1 MQSFLQDVRYGWR
14 ILQRNRGFTIVAV
27 LTLAIGI
34 GANAAIFS
42 AVNAFVLQ
50 PLPYPNPN
58 RIVMIW
64 NTAPDRGINRGTAS
78 AAEFLDW
85 REMNHVFDSLA
96 TWRPAFATV
105 TGSGEPEQIWAMH
118 VSTNL
123 FRLLGAKPAL
133 GRDFLPEEGQVG
145 HEKVAILSNAFWR
158 RKFRADPQIVGKSI
172 MLDYEPYEIIGVLAA
187 KFSISGTHV
196 GLDVWVPLAFTRAQL
211 DRSHYDLVVC
221 GRLKPG
227 IPLAKAQAEMDTIN
241 ATLKKRYPE
250 MDQETGML
258 VETLQTALTH
268 SVRPAMVIFLWAV
281 GFVLLIACANV
292 ANLMLARATSREREM
307 ALRTALG
314 ARGGRV
320 FRQLLTESVLLA
332 LIGGMFGL
340 VVAFGGIRFIR
351 DELPQGLHEIPFSS
365 NIHLGWPVL
374 AFTIGLSLLTGI
386 IFGIAPAFQI
396 SHSALTE
403 ALKEGGRGSTAGR
416 RGHLLRSSLVVSEVA
431 LSVLLLIGAGLLV
444 RSFARLLSQNLG
456 FDSHDLLTM
465 QVWLPS
471 AHYNGAQTVNFYQ
484 QALRQIRA
492 LPGVKEASGIDFL
505 MFTGWSDSVEFDIAG
520 RAPSSP
526 RESFISRYRV
536 IDSQYLHAMSI
547 PIVSGRDFNAAD
559 GPNSAGVALID
570 QALADRYW
578 HNQNPVGKQIRI
590 HVATAH
596 APWQSQERD
605 SWLTI
610 IGVTG
615 NIREWDWGVDAVPTI
630 YLPMEQDPSWLM
642 SFVIR
647 EGGRSAQI
655 LPAVRHIVS
664 SLDANQPVTSV
675 RMMDDMLDDALAQRR
690 LNMVLLGAF
699 AAIAALLAAIGI
711 YGVMAYGVSQRT
723 HEIGVRMALG
733 AERRDV
739 LKMIVAEGL
748 RLTGLG
754 MLIGLAAA
762 VVVAHYLQNRLYGMQ
777 LYGIRAVD
785 PVTFVGVPVLIIA
798 VAALASYFP
807 ARRATAVDPLIAL
820 RYE

>member
-1 MQSFLQDVRYGWR
+1 MQTFLQDVRYGWR
-14 ILQRNRGFTIVAV
+14 ILQRNRGFTIVAA

-42 AVNAFVLQ
+42 AVHAFVLQ
-50 PLPYPNPN
+50 PLPYPDPS
-58 RIVMIW
+58 RIVMLW

-85 REMNHVFDSLA
+85 REMNHSFDSLA
-96 TWRPAFATV
+96 AWRPSFATV
-105 TGSGEPEQIWAMH
+105 TGNGDPEQVWMMH
-118 VSTNL
+118 VSQSFFN
-123 FRLLGAKPAL
+123 LLGMKPML

-145 HEKVAILSNAFWR
+145 HDKVAILSYPFWR
-158 RKFRADPQIVGKSI
+158 RKLQADPKIVGKTI
-172 MLDYEPYEIIGVLAA
+172 VLDYESYQVIGVLPP
-187 KFSISGTHV
+187 KFSLFGTHV
-196 GLDVWVPLAFTRAQL
+196 DLDVWVPLAFTRAQL

-227 IPLAKAQAEMDTIN
+227 VPLAKAQAEMETIN

-250 MDQETGML
+250 MDQQAGML
-258 VETLQTALTH
+258 VETLQTSLTH
-268 SVRPAMVIFLWAV
+268 SVRPAMMIFLWAV

-320 FRQLLTESVLLA
+320 LRQLLTESVLLA
-332 LIGGMFGL
+332 LIGGVFGL
-340 VVAFGGIRFIR
+340 GVAFGGIRFIR
-351 DELPQGLHEIPFSS
+351 AELPQGLHELPFSS

-386 IFGIAPAFQI
+386 IFGFAPAFQI
-396 SHSALTE
+396 SRSALTE
-403 ALKEGGRGSTAGR
+403 SLKEGGRGLTGGR
-416 RGHLLRSSLVVSEVA
+416 RSHLLRSSLVVSEIA

-444 RSFARLLSQNLG
+444 RSFVRLLSQNLG

-471 AHYNGAQTVNFYQ
+471 NHYSGTQALNFYQ
-484 QALRQIRA
+484 QALGQIRA

-526 RESFISRYRV
+526 REQFTSRYRV
-536 IDSQYLHAMSI
+536 IDSQYLHTMGI
-547 PIVSGRDFNAAD
+547 PVISGRNFNVAD

-570 QALADRYW
+570 EALADRYW

-590 HVATAH
+590 HVPAAH

-610 IGVTG
+610 VGVTG
-615 NIREWDWGVDAVPTI
+615 NIREWDWGEDAVPTL
-630 YLPMEQDPSWLM
+630 YLPMEQDPSFLM
-642 SFVIR
+642 SLVIR
-647 EGGRSAQI
+647 ESGRSAQI

-664 SLDANQPVTSV
+664 SLDANQPVTNV

-690 LNMVLLGAF
+690 LNMVLLGVF

-739 LKMIVAEGL
+739 LRMIVIEAL
-748 RLTGLG
+748 RLAGLG
-754 MLIGLAAA
+754 MVIGWVSAILA
-762 VVVAHYLQNRLYGMQ
+762 AHYLQNRLYGMQ
-777 LYGIRAVD
+777 LYGIRPVD
-785 PVTFVGVPVLIIA
+785 PVTFIGVPVLIIL
-798 VAALASYFP
+798 VAAVASYFP

>member
-1 MQSFLQDVRYGWR
+1 MQAFLQDVRYGWR

-42 AVNAFVLQ
+42 AVHAFMLQ
-50 PLPYPNPN
+50 PLPYPDPN

-64 NTAPDRGINRGTAS
+64 NTAPDRGITRGTAS

-96 TWRPAFATV
+96 AWRPSFATV
-105 TGSGEPEQIWAMH
+105 TGGGEPEQVWAMH
-118 VSTNL
+118 VSANL
-123 FRLLGAKPAL
+123 FSLLGTKPIV

-145 HEKVAILSNAFWR
+145 HNKVVILSYPFWR
-158 RKFRADPQIVGKSI
+158 RRFHSDPQIVGKSI
-172 MLDYEPYEIIGVLAA
+172 VLDYEPYQIIGVLPP
-187 KFSISGTHV
+187 KFSIFGTHV
-196 GLDVWVPLAFTRAQL
+196 DLDVWVPLAFTRAQL

-227 IPLAKAQAEMDTIN
+227 VPLAEARAEMDTID

-250 MDQETGML
+250 MDQQTGML
-258 VETLQTALTH
+258 VETFQTSLTH
-268 SVRPAMVIFLWAV
+268 NVRPAMLIFLWAV
-281 GFVLLIACANV
+281 AFVLLIACANV

-314 ARGGRV
+314 ARSGRV

-332 LIGGMFGL
+332 VIGGAFGI

-351 DELPQGLHEIPFSS
+351 AELPQGLHELPFSS

-386 IFGIAPAFQI
+386 IFGFAPAFQI
-396 SHSALTE
+396 SRSALTE
-403 ALKEGGRGSTAGR
+403 SLKEGGRGSTGSR
-416 RGHLLRSSLVVSEVA
+416 RSHLLRSSLVVSEIA

-444 RSFARLLSQNLG
+444 RSFVRLLSQNLG

-465 QVWLPS
+465 QIWLPS
-471 AHYNGAQTVNFYQ
+471 THYSGTQAVNFYQ
-484 QALRQIRA
+484 QALGQIRA
-492 LPGVKEASGIDFL
+492 VPGVKEASGIDFL
-505 MFTGWSDSVEFDIAG
+505 MFTGWSDSLEFDIAG

-526 RESFISRYRV
+526 REQFTSRYRV
-536 IDSQYLHAMSI
+536 IDSQYLHVMGI
-547 PIVSGRDFNAAD
+547 PVVSGRNFSAAD

-570 QALADRYW
+570 EALAERYW

-596 APWQSQERD
+596 APWQSEERD

-610 IGVTG
+610 VGVTG

-630 YLPMEQDPSWLM
+630 YLPMQQDPSWLM
-642 SFVIR
+642 SVVIR
-647 EGGRSAQI
+647 ESGRSAQI

-664 SLDANQPVTSV
+664 SLDANQPVTNV
-675 RMMDDMLDDALAQRR
+675 RMMDDMLDDTLAQRR
-690 LNMVLLGAF
+690 LNMVLLGVF
-699 AAIAALLAAIGI
+699 AVIAALLAAIGI

-723 HEIGVRMALG
+723 HEIGIRMALG

-739 LKMIVAEGL
+739 FRMIVVEGL
-748 RLTGLG
+748 WLAGLG
-754 MLIGLAAA
+754 MVAGLVAA

-777 LYGIRAVD
+777 LYGISAVD
-785 PVTFVGVPVLIIA
+785 PVTFLGVPVLIIV
-798 VAALASYFP
+798 VAALALYFP

>member
-1 MQSFLQDVRYGWR
+1 MQTFLQDVRYGWR
-14 ILQRNRGFTIVAV
+14 ILQRNRGFTIVAA

-42 AVNAFVLQ
+42 AVHAFVLQ
-50 PLPYPNPN
+50 PLPYPDPS
-58 RIVMIW
+58 RIVMLW

-85 REMNHVFDSLA
+85 REMNHSFDSLA
-96 TWRPAFATV
+96 AWRPSFATV
-105 TGSGEPEQIWAMH
+105 TGNGDPEQVWMMH
-118 VSTNL
+118 VSQS
-123 FRLLGAKPAL
+123 FFSLLGMKPML
-133 GRDFLPEEGQVG
+133 GRDFLPEEGQIG
-145 HEKVAILSNAFWR
+145 HDKVAILSYPFWR
-158 RKFRADPQIVGKSI
+158 RKLQADPKIVGKTI
-172 MLDYEPYEIIGVLAA
+172 VLDYESYQVVGVLPP
-187 KFSISGTHV
+187 KFSLFGTHV
-196 GLDVWVPLAFTRAQL
+196 DLDVWVPLAFTRAQL

-227 IPLAKAQAEMDTIN
+227 VPLVKVQAEMETIN
-241 ATLKKRYPE
+241 ATLKNRYPE
-250 MDQETGML
+250 MDQQAGML
-258 VETLQTALTH
+258 VETLQTSLTH
-268 SVRPAMVIFLWAV
+268 SVRPAMMIFLWAV

-292 ANLMLARATSREREM
+292 ANLILARATSREREM

-320 FRQLLTESVLLA
+320 LRQLLTESVLLA
-332 LIGGMFGL
+332 LIGGVFGL
-340 VVAFGGIRFIR
+340 GVAFGGIRFIR
-351 DELPQGLHEIPFSS
+351 AELPKGLHELPFSS

-386 IFGIAPAFQI
+386 IFGFAPAFQI
-396 SHSALTE
+396 SRSALTE
-403 ALKEGGRGSTAGR
+403 SLKEGGRGLTGGR
-416 RGHLLRSSLVVSEVA
+416 RSHLLRSSLVVSEIA

-444 RSFARLLSQNLG
+444 RSFVRLLSQNLG

-471 AHYNGAQTVNFYQ
+471 NHYSGTQALNFYQ
-484 QALRQIRA
+484 QALGQIRA
-492 LPGVKEASGIDFL
+492 LPGVKEAGGIDFL
-505 MFTGWSDSVEFDIAG
+505 MFTGWSDSVEFDVAG

-526 RESFISRYRV
+526 REQFTSRYRV
-536 IDSQYLHAMSI
+536 IDSQYLHTMGI
-547 PIVSGRDFNAAD
+547 PVISGRDFNVAD

-570 QALADRYW
+570 EALADRYW

-590 HVATAH
+590 HVPAAH

-610 IGVTG
+610 VGVTG
-615 NIREWDWGVDAVPTI
+615 NIREWDWGEDAVPTL
-630 YLPMEQDPSWLM
+630 YLPMEQNPSFLM
-642 SFVIR
+642 SLVIR
-647 EGGRSAQI
+647 ASGRSAQI

-664 SLDANQPVTSV
+664 SLDANQPVTNV

-690 LNMVLLGAF
+690 LNMVLLGVF

-739 LKMIVAEGL
+739 LRMIVVEAL
-748 RLTGLG
+748 RLAGLG
-754 MLIGLAAA
+754 MVIGWVSAIL
-762 VVVAHYLQNRLYGMQ
+762 VAHYLQNRLYGMQ
-777 LYGIRAVD
+777 LYGIRTVD
-785 PVTFVGVPVLIIA
+785 PVTFIGVPALIIL
-798 VAALASYFP
+798 VAAVASYFP